1 MSCLLADSHVIVDQG
16 IITALVTMSIAYAIP
31 GDAGSYVELVGLF
44 MYLASYGLGLGPAG
58 WLLPSEIFATSIR
71 AKGVSLAT
79 FLNRATAT
87 IMVTTFLSLKNT
99 ITWPLFFLVLAGFT
113 LFTLVMLYLYLP
125 ETKGRSLEDMS
136 LFFAEETGDFS
147 ILDAERKLRVENE
160 LKQMKDGRKKEGRR
174 KDVTSTTF
182 ADSTRR
188 DPSSRTIFESMSSDP
203 YAETILE
210 SPGEGT
216 DDTSSSE
223 ESEGTGDTSI
233 AAETNEVVDDTT

>member
-1 MSCLLADSHVIVDQG
+1 MLDQG
-16 IITALVTMSIAYAIP
+16 IIIALVTMSVAFAIP

-99 ITWPLFFLVLAGFT
+99 ITWPLFFLVLAGFC

-147 ILDAERKLRVENE
+147 ILDAERKLRVDNE
-160 LKQMKDGRKKEGRR
+160 LKQMKDGRRHDFRKKGSRM
-174 KDVTSTTF
+174 KDETARTFTESTT
-182 ADSTRR
+182 R
-188 DPSSRTIFESMSSDP
+188 DPSSRTMIESSATYPSVR
-203 YAETILE
+203 TIQE

-216 DDTSSSE
+216 
-223 ESEGTGDTSI
+223 GDTSTVE
-233 AAETNEVVDDTT
+233 ETKIPSDEAQ